1 MRDLLWWIQMEMLN
15 GGKNNSFCKYGF
27 NLKNKNMKQASNVTV
42 GLFCVM
48 SMMSSCVQGDLYD
61 LYEDELSMMSQV
73 PRNKITKDNAV
84 SDAQCGICCMAYLK
98 YGNVDVQSTN
108 NITGFA
114 ENLEISTENALM
126 GSDIANICKSN
137 QIGNITAWVGI
148 RYTVNG
154 QTITI
159 RDYVIQQLNTGKT
172 PVIIQKEPNH
182 WVVGTSINTNSQTV
196 NYLDPKYTDYSGNNL
211 QGSVSFN
218 QIDCLVY

>member
-1 MRDLLWWIQMEMLN
+1 MIH
-15 GGKNNSFCKYGF
+15 KS
-27 NLKNKNMKQASNVTV
+27 NLV
-42 GLFCVM
+42 GLLLLVLVTGCNFNRNI
-48 SMMSSCVQGDLYD
+48 QLALKTAGTNRR
-61 LYEDELSMMSQV
+61 ELE
-73 PRNKITKDNAV
+73 AV
-84 SDAQCGICCMAYLK
+84 LSHYRETDSNPEKLRAAEFLIE
-98 YGNVDVQSTN
+98 
-108 NITGFA
+108 NIPAHYSFA

-196 NYLDPKYTDYSGNNL
+196 NYLDPKYTDYFGYNL

>member
-1 MRDLLWWIQMEMLN
+1 MEMLN

-27 NLKNKNMKQASNVTV
+27 NLKIKNMKKVSKATI
-42 GLFCVM
+42 GLLFCVV

-61 LYEDELSMMSQV
+61 LYEDELCMMSQV
-73 PRNKITKDNAV
+73 PRNKKTKENVV
-84 SDAQCGICCMAYLK
+84 SEAQCGICCMAYLK
-98 YGNVDVQSTN
+98 YGNVDGQS
-108 NITGFA
+108 IGKIIGFA
-114 ENLEISTENALM
+114 EKLNISTDNALTS
-126 GSDIANICKSN
+126 GNIADICESN
-137 QIGNITAWVGI
+137 GIGNITTWVGI

-159 RDYVIQQLNTGKT
+159 RDYVIQQLNTGKI
-172 PVIIQKEPNH
+172 PVIIQKESNH

-196 NYLDPKYTDYSGNNL
+196 NYLDPKYTDYSGYNL